1 MRIIM
6 VCITALLVFWTSAL
20 AAETA
25 FPVQA
30 GGTEIIIPIPDQ
42 YVEVGDEHRF
52 FPDEAP
58 NRLLAWFVKLEDMK
72 KFSSDNKEI
81 LNRYMQIQISK
92 GAENRTISASDFSK
106 VAASVSKQQNADY
119 AKSMQ
124 EVNRILKKLAMA
136 SKDIPEVEISHPKS
150 LGTFLKTDRAVGFL
164 MLMSVSSKEQEKP
177 IPVLCGGTIMRV
189 REKLI
194 FAYVY
199 AEAHDKDAM
208 QWVKSTSRQWAES
221 IIKVNGQR

>member
-6 VCITALLVFWTSAL
+6 FCITALLVSLTSAF
-20 AAETA
+20 AAETV

-30 GGTEIIIPIPDQ
+30 GRTEIIIPIPGQ
-42 YVEVGDEHRF
+42 YVEVGDEYRF
-52 FPDEAP
+52 FPEEAP
-58 NRLLAWFVKLEDMK
+58 NRLLAWFVKTEDMK
-72 KFSSDNKEI
+72 KFLPDNKEV

-92 GAENRTISASDFSK
+92 EAESRTISASDFSK
-106 VAASVSKQQNADY
+106 VAAAVSKQQNVDY
-119 AKSMQ
+119 AKSMH
-124 EVNRILKKLAMA
+124 EANRILKKLATA
-136 SKDIPEVEISHPKS
+136 SKDIPEVEISHPKA
-150 LGTFLKTDRAVGFL
+150 LGTFFKTDRAVGFL
-164 MLMSVSSKEQEKP
+164 MLMSVSSKDQEKP

-208 QWVKSTSRQWAES
+208 QWVKSTSKQWAES
-221 IIKVNGQR
+221 IIKANGQR